1 MRRICWLLV
10 LGATLV
16 LAGCGGEQT
25 PAERYLAEHG
35 QEELCRYFE
44 AACYFTEDYDRPEER
59 SEHDM
64 YRFGLAY
71 GADDKAVYDEA
82 TKLYHLKLA
91 DLTAVFDRYFVD
103 WQFDTAYFGDEY
115 DPETGEI
122 VSRALG
128 GFGGGGW
135 CYERVLGAE
144 AVSDDEVEVHL
155 EGSFEAD
162 VPPAE
167 EDPEGLWGHKTVYC
181 DSFVRAKIVEGEAR
195 FISYHNQE
203 R

>member
-10 LGATLV
+10 LGAALV
-16 LAGCGGEQT
+16 LAGCGGAKT
-25 PAERYLAEHG
+25 PAEQYLTEHSP
-35 QEELCRYFE
+35 EELLRYFE
-44 AACYFTEDYDRPEER
+44 AACYFGKDYDGPEER
-59 SEHDM
+59 SENDM

-71 GADDKAVYDEA
+71 GVEDKAVYDEA
-82 TKLYHLKLA
+82 TKLYHLKLT
-91 DLTAVFDRYFVD
+91 DLTAVFDRYFVE

-122 VSRALG
+122 VTTAF

-135 CYERVLGAE
+135 EYDQVLGAE
-144 AVSDDEVEVHL
+144 VLSDDEIEVHL
-155 EGSFEAD
+155 EGSFEAN

-167 EDPEGLWGHKTVYC
+167 DDPEGLWGSETLYC
-181 DSFVRAKIVEGEAR
+181 DSFVRAKIVDGEAR